1 MDQYAEI
8 LKIQD
13 LFISIFLHTLGARNY
28 YIVQDY
34 VVPTPDNY
42 INFFFIYKL
51 KNIAMCDVEIGWD
64 HMVLNYVIISQARNY
79 YMV

>member
-42 INFFFIYKL
+42 INFFLYINWK
-51 KNIAMCDVEIGWD
+51 I
-64 HMVLNYVIISQARNY
+64 
-79 YMV
+79 